1 MSNNTGSLCG
11 RIRLAC
17 KIKYMIHRKKIK
29 INGHCGIFCKYLI
42 CGRGSSAL
50 KQKNA
55 SIMNAR
61 QEAQKNP
68 FPPPDI

>member
-11 RIRLAC
+11 RINPLR
-17 KIKYMIHRKKIK
+17 KIKYMDYRKRIL
-29 INGHCGIFCKYLI
+29 GIADFCNNLV

-68 FPPPDI
+68 FPPPVI